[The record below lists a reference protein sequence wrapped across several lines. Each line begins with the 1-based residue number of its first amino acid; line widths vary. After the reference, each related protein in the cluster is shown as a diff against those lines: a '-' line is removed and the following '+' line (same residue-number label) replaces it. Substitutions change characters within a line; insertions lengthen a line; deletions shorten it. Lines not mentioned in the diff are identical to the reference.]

1 MKNTLLIVAFL
12 NLCNGAWAQDTTA
25 ADSSST
31 WQVYEIPDW
40 APYNVLGIQTR
51 YYYFPDKQIYY
62 ELKSKMFIF
71 NETNGWTYS
80 PRLPFTRFGEFD
92 LSQSN
97 VVPLMVEDQW
107 IFKKFEEHVAAYPT
121 GYRYQKE

>member
-1 MKNTLLIVAFL
+1 MKNMLLIAAFL
-12 NLCNGAWAQDTTA
+12 SLFGGAWAQDTTA
-25 ADSSST
+25 VDSSST
-31 WQVYEIPDW
+31 PIVYEIPSW

-51 YYYFPDKQIYY
+51 YYYFPDMQIYF

-71 NETNGWTYS
+71 NEQKGWTYS

-97 VVPLMVEDQW
+97 VVPLMEEDQW

-121 GYRYQKE
+121 GYRYRRE

>member
-1 MKNTLLIVAFL
+1 MVALLS
-12 NLCNGAWAQDTTA
+12 LCSGAWAQDTA
-25 ADSSST
+25 AVDSSSAP
-31 WQVYEIPDW
+31 QVYEIPDW

-51 YYYFPDKQIYY
+51 YYYFPDMQIYF

-71 NETNGWTYS
+71 NEQNGWTYS

-92 LSQSN
+92 VSQSN

-107 IFKKFEEHVAAYPT
+107 IFKKFEEHRTAYPI
-121 GYRYQKE
+121 GYRWQKE